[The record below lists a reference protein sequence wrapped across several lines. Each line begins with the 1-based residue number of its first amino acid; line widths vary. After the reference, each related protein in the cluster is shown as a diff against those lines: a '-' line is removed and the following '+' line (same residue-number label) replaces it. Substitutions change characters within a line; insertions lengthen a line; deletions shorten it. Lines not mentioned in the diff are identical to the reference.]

1 MTQTGEVTNR
11 PGTALIKVGLVL
23 ALIGVLL
30 TIAVVSA
37 GGNLTTMWLVLAGLV
52 LAVIGFGMRV
62 LAALERR

>member
-1 MTQTGEVTNR
+1 MTQTGEVTKR

-23 ALIGVLL
+23 AFIGVLF

-52 LAVIGFGMRV
+52 LAGIGFGMRV